1 MAGNLTL
8 SQIAQ
13 RNLSIMDIEVSHRPQ
28 QTAFAGTRWPGKTD
42 EFPRPYLEIDV
53 PQRADGN
60 GLQAKR
66 RGIGHVGWL
75 PG

>member
-8 SQIAQ
+8 SQLAQ
-13 RNLSIMDIEVSHRPQ
+13 HYLAIMDIEVGHRSQ
-28 QTAFAGTRWPGKTD
+28 QAAFAGTRWSGETD
-42 EFPRPYLEIDV
+42 QLTRPYLEIDV